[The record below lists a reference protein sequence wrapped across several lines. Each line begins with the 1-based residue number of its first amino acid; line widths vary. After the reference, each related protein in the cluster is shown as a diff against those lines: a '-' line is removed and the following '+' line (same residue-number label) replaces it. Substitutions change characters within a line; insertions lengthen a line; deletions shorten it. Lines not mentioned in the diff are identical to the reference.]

1 VQPAVP
7 GYTLG
12 ENAVREVAG
21 LFGAMPRLQFGH
33 RNLSIPSD
41 PGSHYNTHVMPF
53 RNDSG
58 EEVPAYGCLRITGSV
73 VVDDTLFLTA
83 GKPNTYGA
91 QHSHRFNTSEPV
103 ANGEYGVCR
112 IGFGVKA
119 LYETSDGTPAFG
131 ERWGPRSGTWKLKK
145 HTGGFSIIGGQSS
158 GVVTVQQQPM
168 LRFIGKTKAAVQI
181 ASRVDVDIFYRASD
195 TAYTDTTVDM
205 SQVMNLFGSIASG
218 RYVRCDWEDDSSAP
232 GRWIIIAAACQ

>member
-1 VQPAVP
+1 VQPVAP

-21 LFGAMPRLQFGH
+21 LFGAMPRPQFGN

-58 EEVPAYGCLRITGSV
+58 EEVPAYGCLRITGAV

-91 QHSHRFNTSEPV
+91 QYSHRFNGSEPV
-103 ANGEYGVCR
+103 PVDGYGVCR

-131 ERWGPRSGTWKLKK
+131 ERWGPRSGTFKLKK
-145 HTGGFSIIGGQSS
+145 HTGGFSILGGHSG

-168 LRFIGKTKAAVQI
+168 LRFVGKTKAAVDPGGLV
-181 ASRVDVDIFYRASD
+181 SVDIYRPPGL
-195 TAYTDTTVDM
+195 TYTDTGVDM
-205 SQVMNLFGSIASG
+205 VDVGNRFGSIASG
-218 RYVRCDWEDDSSAP
+218 KYVRCDWEDDGSTVGA
-232 GRWIIIAAACQ
+232 WLIIAAECG